1 MSIENKVVDNQKTPS
16 LERMI
21 CSKDWSCERALAI
34 AKCESRLNPLAVNDN
49 PKTGDYSIG
58 LFQINLLGKL
68 AKNRP
73 SAEWLKNPQNNID
86 YAHKMYQSQGWKPW
100 SCNQKV

>member
-1 MSIENKVVDNQKTPS
+1 MTSENSILSSKNSDIVK
-16 LERMI
+16 LI

-34 AKCESRLNPLAVNDN
+34 AKCESGLNPLAVNDN

-58 LFQINLLGKL
+58 LFQINLLGNL
-68 AKNRP
+68 ANSRP

-86 YAHKMYQSQGWKPW
+86 YAYKMYQSQGWKPW
-100 SCNQKV
+100 SCNRKV